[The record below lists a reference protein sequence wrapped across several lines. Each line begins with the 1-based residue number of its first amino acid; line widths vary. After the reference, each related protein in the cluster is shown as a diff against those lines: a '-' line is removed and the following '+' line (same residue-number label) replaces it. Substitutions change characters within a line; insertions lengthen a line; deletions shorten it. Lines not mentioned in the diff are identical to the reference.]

1 MPKKKSENIKLKDI
15 QELLGQQTMVILTA
29 IDEKLSKMELRFDK
43 KLDRLTNTLDKFLKR
58 LTDIETEF
66 DMMKADIKR
75 VKKVIKEKLGVEL
88 S

>member
-1 MPKKKSENIKLKDI
+1 MLNKKSENIKLKNI
-15 QELLGQQTMVILTA
+15 QKLLDQQTTVILDA
-29 IDEKLSKMELRFDK
+29 VDEKLSKMELRFDR